1 MRVSEV
7 GQSIHESLIASSK
20 TQKAKC
26 KGCGSSLELYE
37 LDFRRSSKVMR
48 CTRCGMLHMYKKDI
62 IGKWRLF
69 KAQKAEVPSR

>member
-1 MRVSEV
+1 MSEL
-7 GQSIHESLIASSK
+7 GQSIHESLIPSSK
-20 TQKAKC
+20 TPKAKC
-26 KGCGSSLELYE
+26 KGCGSSLELFE

-69 KAQKAEVPSR
+69 KAQKADIPPR